1 MPTLSDAL
9 ALIVT
14 VPESGAD
21 PVGVVIATAGSVVS
35 GASVVALAGSDG
47 AEVLAAASTAR
58 TV

>member
-1 MPTLSDAL
+1 LSDAL

-21 PVGVVIATAGSVVS
+21 PVGAVTVAEGSVVS
-35 GASVVALAGSDG
+35 GASVVALAGADCPDG
-47 AEVLAAASTAR
+47 FAAASTAR